1 MKLREFALWDA
12 IKSTY
17 SFYTDKMDIHFFILL
32 FFEHRGKKKDIQT
45 AELWD

>member
-17 SFYTDKMDIHFFILL
+17 SFYTDKMDIHLFIY
-32 FFEHRGKKKDIQT
+32 FWTQEKKKDIQT